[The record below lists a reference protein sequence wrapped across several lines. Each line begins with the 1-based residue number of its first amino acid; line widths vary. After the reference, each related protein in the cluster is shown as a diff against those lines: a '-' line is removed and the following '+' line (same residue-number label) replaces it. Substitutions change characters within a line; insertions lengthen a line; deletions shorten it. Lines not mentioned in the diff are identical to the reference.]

1 MGSQQVA
8 ADETPEARRCFQRR
22 LLRDLDAL
30 QRMIDE
36 GLFDTGPRRIG
47 AEQELCLIDERG
59 APASVAIKLQD
70 RLGDER
76 VVPELARF
84 NLEINGSP
92 RVLSGGCFG
101 ALRREFDGLLDRIRE
116 EGEPLGVRPVLVG
129 ILPSAQAEHLTR
141 EHITPLA
148 RYHALDRRL
157 TEMRG
162 GEHSLRI
169 RGTDEISIT
178 HDSIMSEAVNTSF
191 QVHLQVSPEEF
202 ATAHNVAQLIAA
214 PVLAASTNSPFYLGR
229 RLWSETRIP
238 IFEQTVD
245 TRRPEFHERRDVG
258 RVRFGERW
266 ATSFLDLYRDDV
278 ALLRSVCIDTSDED
292 SLAELDAGRIP
303 ALRAL
308 NMHNSTIYRWN
319 RACYGVNE
327 MDGRKVPHLRIEN
340 RVLPAGP
347 STLDEVATAAF
358 WIGLTLHGMTAW
370 ADLTERMDFDDARAN
385 FTAAARRGLHTK
397 VEWLDGETLALD
409 RLILDRLLPL
419 AADGLAKAGVDEKE
433 SCDLLDIVSARVVSD
448 RTGSQWLL
456 STMRARGGANAS
468 NLRAVTL
475 ALADLQASEHSI
487 NDWPDECDR
496 PDAAQYEDLS
506 SMTVDEAMTSRLVT
520 VRPDDLAAFAQRLM
534 AWQRIHQ
541 VPVEDDEHRLLGV
554 LEARACE
561 GLSEDRLATAT
572 VSDLMREPR
581 PCVEAGSLVSVVAHA
596 MESSGL
602 DAVPVVV
609 DGRLVGIF
617 TRTDLARLLASRDK
631 DTDAG

>member
-1 MGSQQVA
+1 MGSQHVA
-8 ADETPEARRCFQRR
+8 ADETPEARRGFQWR

-59 APASVAIKLQD
+59 APAPVAMTLLERIAD
-70 RLGDER
+70 GR

-92 RVLSGGCFG
+92 RVLTGGCFG
-101 ALRREFDGLLDRIRE
+101 AMRREFDGLLDRIRE
-116 EGEPLGVRPVLVG
+116 VGEPLGVRPVLVG
-129 ILPSAQAEHLTR
+129 ILPSAQGEHVTR
-141 EHITPLA
+141 EFITPLP
-148 RYHALDRRL
+148 RYRALDRRL

-162 GEHSLRI
+162 GGHTLRI
-169 RGTDEISIT
+169 RGMDEISIT
-178 HDSIMSEAVNTSF
+178 HGSIMSEAVNTSF
-191 QVHLQVSPEEF
+191 QVHLQVSPGEF
-202 ATAHNVAQLIAA
+202 ALAHNVAQLVAA

-229 RLWSETRIP
+229 RLWAETRIP

-278 ALLRSVCIDTSDED
+278 ALLRSVCIDESDED

-327 MDGRKVPHLRIEN
+327 MDGKKVPHLRIEN

-358 WIGLTLHGMTAW
+358 WIGLMLHGMAAW

-397 VEWLDGETLALD
+397 VQWLDGETHALD

-419 AADGLAKAGVDEKE
+419 AADGLAGAGVDEKE
-433 SCDLLDIVSARVVSD
+433 ACELLDLVSARVASD

-456 STMRARGGANAS
+456 GSVRARGGANAS
-468 NLRAVTL
+468 NLRAVT
-475 ALADLQASEHSI
+475 ATLADLQESGRSI
-487 NDWPDECDR
+487 NDWPEACDQ
-496 PDAAQYEDLS
+496 PGHAPHEDLS
-506 SMTVDEAMTSRLVT
+506 AMTVDEAMTSRLVT
-520 VRPDDLAAFAQRLM
+520 VRPDDLAAFARRLM

-554 LEARACE
+554 LEAGACE

-572 VSDLMREPR
+572 VSDLMREPG
-581 PCVEAGSLVSVVAHA
+581 PCVEAGRLVSGVASV
-596 MESSGL
+596 MDSTGL

-617 TRTDLARLLASRDK
+617 TRTDLTRLRARRDR
-631 DTDAG
+631 DADAG